1 MILFLKKK
9 MIHPD
14 FTNAIVMLLD
24 LSVMEKLVVAADPGK
39 DKGEDGFHQNLLFF
53 FRRFFLCCK
62 IKYIIT
68 SNIKYNII

>member
-1 MILFLKKK
+1 

-24 LSVMEKLVVAADPGK
+24 LSVMEKLVVAADRGK

-53 FRRFFLCCK
+53 FSPILPLL
-62 IKYIIT
+62 
-68 SNIKYNII
+68 